1 MKKPDREMNIHSE
14 LIELC
19 RHGNSKAQFEL
30 YNLYSRAMYNVSCRI
45 LPDRME
51 AEDAM
56 QEAFFKAFDKI
67 NTFRN
72 EVTFGAWLKRIVVN
86 TCIDYLKKKKLKFTS
101 IDDVKNVPDVHD
113 DTDNFIPDS
122 AEEVKQAMNQLPDGY
137 RLVLTLRLVEG
148 FEYEEIAG
156 ILGIEQSSVRSQF
169 TRARQKLIEILKQ
182 SSKTFSYGKVR

>member
-19 RHGNSKAQFEL
+19 RHGDTKAQFEI

-67 NTFRN
+67 HTFRN
-72 EVTFGAWLKRIVVN
+72 EVAFGAWLKRIVVN
-86 TCIDYLKKKKLKFTS
+86 TSIDYLKKKKLQFAS
-101 IDDVKNVPDVHD
+101 IDDVKSIADFQNDSD
-113 DTDNFIPDS
+113 DFLPES
-122 AEEVKQAMNQLPDGY
+122 VEEVTLAMNQLPEGY
-137 RLVLTLRLVEG
+137 RVVLSLHLVEG
-148 FEYEEIAG
+148 YEYEEIAEM
-156 ILGIEQSSVRSQF
+156 LGIGQSSVRSQF
-169 TRARQKLIEILKQ
+169 TRARQKLIELLKQ
-182 SSKTFSYGKVR
+182 SNKTFSYGKV

>member
-1 MKKPDREMNIHSE
+1 MNIHSE